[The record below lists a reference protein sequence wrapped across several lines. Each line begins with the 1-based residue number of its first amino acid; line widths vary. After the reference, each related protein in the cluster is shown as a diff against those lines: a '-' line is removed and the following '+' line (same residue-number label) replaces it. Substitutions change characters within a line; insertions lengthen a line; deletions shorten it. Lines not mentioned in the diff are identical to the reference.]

1 MIRLPRPRRP
11 VRILLV
17 EDNDTYAETIELLLA
32 DAEGVEVV
40 ARARDGV
47 EGCRLASA
55 FEPDCVFMDISM
67 PVMDGFAATE
77 IIRRLDPGVRVV
89 MLTSSDD
96 ADDRARAMRA
106 GAAAYLTKESPL
118 HQLVSAAT
126 VDDAG
131 NVRQLRPAVRRV
143 VARGVGAPPLPTS
156 AGAA

>member
-1 MIRLPRPRRP
+1 MIRFSRHRP

-32 DAEGVEVV
+32 DTEDIEVV

-47 EGCRLASA
+47 EGCRLATDL
-55 FEPDCVFMDISM
+55 EPDCILMDISM
-67 PVMDGFAATE
+67 PLMDGFAATE
-77 IIRRLDPGVRVV
+77 IISRVDPDVRIV

-96 ADDRARAMRA
+96 AHDRARALRA
-106 GAAAYLTKESPL
+106 GASAYLTKESPL
-118 HQLVSAAT
+118 HELVSAAT
-126 VDDAG
+126 AGGAG